1 MCRGAYRRPS
11 LSRQPL
17 VLGVKGK
24 PCKCYLIVAL
34 HHFLIFKFNSTLYY
48 SLSFIN
54 LLTKG
59 EFSCKLLR
67 EVVLQFTDCF
77 VSILWRPPEVG
88 NGVGSAE
95 ELYADN
101 GYDYYTNQGISQ

>member
-17 VLGVKGK
+17 VLGVK
-24 PCKCYLIVAL
+24 
-34 HHFLIFKFNSTLYY
+34 
-48 SLSFIN
+48 
-54 LLTKG
+54 
-59 EFSCKLLR
+59 
-67 EVVLQFTDCF
+67 
-77 VSILWRPPEVG
+77 EVG

-95 ELYADN
+95 ELYVDN